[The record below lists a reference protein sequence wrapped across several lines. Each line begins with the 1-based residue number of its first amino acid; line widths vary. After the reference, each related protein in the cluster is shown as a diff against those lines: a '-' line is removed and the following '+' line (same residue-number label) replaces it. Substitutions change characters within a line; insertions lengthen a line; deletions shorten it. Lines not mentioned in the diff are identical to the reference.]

1 MNELTS
7 HLRSALTLI
16 DAQTERIGRDLDI
29 ESQNLKELVENRDS
43 KTQEQIKL
51 LSHSIAE
58 LHESLSQIRRHL
70 VDSYS
75 AAGNL
80 VPQPSPSM
88 ASNEV
93 NLDNTAH
100 LDPSD
105 ASAIRHDEP
114 ITLSG
119 VFRSLLMA
127 NEPAQRKRSGQLE

>member
-80 VPQPSPSM
+80 VPQPSPS
-88 ASNEV
+88 NEV